1 MNLASAQKLIQQASN
16 TADSMGLK
24 VSICIVDTHGVPVA
38 LARMDGAR
46 VFTGDVAR
54 GKAMVSA
61 LFGRPSGSFGEGS
74 NPAVLDNIN
83 KMNGDKMF
91 FVQGAVPI
99 TEQEVVT
106 GAIGV
111 SGATAQQDEDI
122 AKSASDAI

>member
-1 MNLASAQKLIQQASN
+1 MNLATAQKLLQEASN
-16 TADSMGLK
+16 SADSMGVK
-24 VSICIVDTHGVPVA
+24 VSICIVDTHGVPLA

-74 NPAVLDNIN
+74 NSAVLDNIN
-83 KMNGDKMF
+83 QMNGGKMF

-99 TEQEVVT
+99 TEHEEVT

-111 SGATAQQDEDI
+111 SGATAQQDEDV
-122 AKSASDAI
+122 AKSALDGI

>member
-1 MNLASAQKLIQQASN
+1 
-16 TADSMGLK
+16 
-24 VSICIVDTHGVPVA
+24 
-38 LARMDGAR
+38 
-46 VFTGDVAR
+46 
-54 GKAMVSA
+54 
-61 LFGRPSGSFGEGS
+61 
-74 NPAVLDNIN
+74 
-83 KMNGDKMF
+83 MNGDKMF

>member
-1 MNLASAQKLIQQASN
+1 MNLATAQKLLQEASN
-16 TADSMGLK
+16 SADSMGVK
-24 VSICIVDTHGVPVA
+24 VSICIVDTHGVPLA

-74 NPAVLDNIN
+74 NSAVLDNIN
-83 KMNGDKMF
+83 QMNGGKMF

-99 TEQEVVT
+99 TEHEEVT

-111 SGATAQQDEDI
+111 SGATAQQDEDV
-122 AKSASDAI
+122 AKSALDSI

>member
-1 MNLASAQKLIQQASN
+1 MNLATAQKLLQEASN
-16 TADSMGLK
+16 SADSMGVK
-24 VSICIVDTHGVPVA
+24 VSICIVDTHGVPLA

-74 NPAVLDNIN
+74 NSAVLDNIN
-83 KMNGDKMF
+83 QMNGGKMF

-99 TEQEVVT
+99 TEHEEVT

-111 SGATAQQDEDI
+111 SGATAQQDEDV
-122 AKSASDAI
+122 AKAALDAI